1 MKLKNFIAYLE
12 RRFPP
17 KAEILDIQI
26 SMIADRK
33 TGLVETVMMFE
44 DDDFDGPDDDEIRS
58 DQTKAKHPDLRIVS

>member
-1 MKLKNFIAYLE
+1 MNLKNFIAYLE

-33 TGLVETVMMFE
+33 TGLVETVTMLE
-44 DDDFDGPDDDEIRS
+44 DDDFDGPDGGEIRS
-58 DQTKAKHPDLRIVS
+58 DQTKTKRPDLRIVS